1 MMLASFAGALL
12 VAGGSGITFGL
23 GAFQELIQK
32 DLEGE
37 SRLKA
42 IELVWSVP
50 DPGKRLDMYAVLS
63 RGADHMA

>member
-1 MMLASFAGALL
+1 MIFASFAGALL
-12 VAGGSGITFGL
+12 VAGGSGVTFAL
-23 GAFQELIQK
+23 GAFQELVQK

-50 DPGKRLDMYAVLS
+50 DPGRI
-63 RGADHMA
+63 